1 MLSCTFLDFNMDS
14 LFNILIEVAVFL
26 LLGFGYYSFQRK
38 RIIRGETQELLYMLD
53 ELISLLNEFLDQK
66 ESESFYKNLNSF
78 TQELEV
84 ALDESSLEKLN
95 SSLTTY
101 DTNGLPDSI
110 THMITDIRQRL
121 TFYNS

>member
-1 MLSCTFLDFNMDS
+1 MDS